1 MSKRASLFIFIFF
14 VLFDIFATSQHEI
27 SPKLTVSR
35 AEVLSYK
42 NSEISLKELASR
54 LKTLLSVEQIIYLVQ
69 RIIPEDLQLVA
80 KCSESDCFGVSESK
94 LKEIYEDITNGNLTK
109 VPIYQ
114 LVHIPELLSN
124 ATHLRKIR
132 NAIRSPRPVRPRKQI
147 KGRNPSNI
155 PGASPYFVYERAI
168 EIYNSDSDV
177 QTDE

>member
-14 VLFDIFATSQHEI
+14 VLFDIFATSQHEV
-27 SPKLTVSR
+27 SPKFAVSR
-35 AEVLSYK
+35 AEALSFE

-54 LKTLLSVEQIIYLVQ
+54 LKTLLSVEQIIYLV
-69 RIIPEDLQLVA
+69 RKIIPEDFQLVA
-80 KCSESDCFGVSESK
+80 KSSEHDYFDVSEST
-94 LKEIYEDITNGNLTK
+94 LKETYENIIYQNLTK

-132 NAIRSPRPVRPRKQI
+132 NAISSPRPVRPRKQI

-155 PGASPYFVYERAI
+155 PGASPYFVYERVI